1 MLKKFLKSYTNR
13 MFVIFL
19 AFSLALLAILCIAQS
34 IVVYGTYQSSL
45 RSQGEVSVESTSIAL
60 TTVLSDYTA
69 TISNLC
75 EEENVQ
81 EFLNGKRDEDT
92 KLQILKD
99 LYFIKNSFSQQ
110 ADINVIQLRTNSWI
124 TTGDYEKFS
133 SHRIYSNWGIF
144 RNANE
149 THEVAVYAFSK
160 DAVLKE
166 QDRICLAKAYR
177 NEENQILG
185 YVMIEIT
192 RSALDSL
199 IKEYNSVYNTSF
211 MLINKNGSIVYH
223 SKGVDWEG
231 VGKIEQY
238 GKLSELKEMSEDGL
252 VWGQYVGTYN
262 ELAET
267 YILRE
272 LPEGAMGV
280 MLRILLNTMII
291 CVILILFFSSI
302 FSKIIANSVS
312 YPIRELSE
320 KMGQMEK
327 GDLSTRVNV
336 TRQDEI
342 GYLGDSFN
350 HMAERIE
357 TLVHNVDE
365 EKHSLWIAETR
376 SLNLQMNP
384 HFLYNTLD
392 LIKWNA
398 KLGRTQEISEI
409 AVNLGKLLRKVMNT
423 KDDLV
428 SVSYEMDIVSAF
440 VELQKKRHGEKL
452 QLITSIQEDVW
463 NQLIP
468 KLTLEPIVENAI
480 VHGFEEKADNCRIE
494 VFIEK
499 KEEYL
504 ILTVKDNGDGMSEE
518 ELENALEF
526 RQENTH
532 HIGLS
537 NVQRRA
543 KLYGDENCGLTIRS
557 DEGKGTTVVLVL
569 KQMGEINDKSSIGR
583 G

>member
-1 MLKKFLKSYTNR
+1 MLKKILKSYSNR
-13 MFVIFL
+13 MFIIFL
-19 AFSLALLAILCIAQS
+19 SFSLALLVILCLVQS
-34 IVVYGTYQSSL
+34 VAVFGTYQSSL
-45 RSQGEVSVESTSIAL
+45 RGQGEVSVESTSAAL
-60 TTVLSDYTA
+60 TTVLNDYTS
-69 TISNLC
+69 TINSLC

-81 EFLNGKRDEDT
+81 AFLNGKADEDVQ
-92 KLQILKD
+92 LEILKD

-110 ADINVIQLRTNSWI
+110 ADVNVIHLKSNNWI

-133 SHRIYSNWGIF
+133 SHRVYSNWGIF
-144 RNANE
+144 RNAKE
-149 THEVAVYAFSK
+149 TSEVAVYAFSK
-160 DAVLKE
+160 DAVLKS
-166 QDRICLAKAYR
+166 QDRMGLAKAYR
-177 NEENQILG
+177 DEEGKILG
-185 YVMIEIT
+185 YVLVEIT

-211 MLINKNGSIVYH
+211 MLVNKNGSIIYH

-231 VGKIEQY
+231 VSKIETY
-238 GKLSELKEMSEDGL
+238 GKLADLKEMPADGM
-252 VWGQYVGTYN
+252 VWGKYIGTYN
-262 ELAET
+262 EQAEI

-272 LPEGAMGV
+272 LPENAMGV

-291 CVILILFFSSI
+291 CMILILFFSSI

-312 YPIRELSE
+312 YPIRELRE
-320 KMGQMEK
+320 KMGQMEH

-342 GYLGDSFN
+342 GYLGESFN
-350 HMAERIE
+350 RMADKIE

-398 KLGRTQEISEI
+398 KLGRTKEITDI

-452 QLITSIQEDVW
+452 QLLTDIQGDVW
-463 NQLIP
+463 NQRIP

-480 VHGFEEKADNCRIE
+480 VHGFEKKADNCIIK

-499 KEEYL
+499 KNEYL
-504 ILTVKDNGDGMSEE
+504 ILTVQDNGDGMSEE

-543 KLYGDENCGLTIRS
+543 RLYGDENCGLTNS
-557 DEGKGTTVVLVL
+557 SKEGAGTTVVLVL
-569 KQMGEINDKSSIGR
+569 KQMGEIND
-583 G
+583 

>member
-1 MLKKFLKSYTNR
+1 MLKKILKSYSNR
-13 MFVIFL
+13 MFIIFL
-19 AFSLALLAILCIAQS
+19 SFSLVLLVILCLVQS
-34 IVVYGTYQSSL
+34 VAVYGTYQSSL
-45 RSQGEVSVESTSIAL
+45 RGQGEVSVESTSAAL
-60 TTVLSDYTA
+60 TTVLNDYTS
-69 TISNLC
+69 TINSLC

-81 EFLNGKRDEDT
+81 AFLNEKADEDVQ
-92 KLQILKD
+92 LEILKD

-110 ADINVIQLRTNSWI
+110 ADVNVIHLKSNNWI

-133 SHRIYSNWGIF
+133 SHRVYSNWGIF

-149 THEVAVYAFSK
+149 TTEVAVYAFSK
-160 DAVLKE
+160 DAVLKS
-166 QDRICLAKAYR
+166 QDRIGLAKAYR
-177 NEENQILG
+177 DEEGKILG
-185 YVMIEIT
+185 YVLVEIT

-211 MLINKNGSIVYH
+211 MLVNKNGSIIYH

-231 VGKIEQY
+231 VSKIETY
-238 GKLSELKEMSEDGL
+238 GKLVDLKEMPADGM
-252 VWGQYVGTYN
+252 VWGQYIGTYN
-262 ELAET
+262 EQAEI

-272 LPEGAMGV
+272 LPENAMGV

-291 CVILILFFSSI
+291 CMILILFFSSI

-312 YPIRELSE
+312 YPIRELRE
-320 KMGQMEK
+320 KMGQMEQ

-342 GYLGDSFN
+342 GYLGESFN
-350 HMAERIE
+350 RMADKIE
-357 TLVHNVDE
+357 TLVQNVDE

-398 KLGRTQEISEI
+398 KLGRTQEVTDI

-428 SVSYEMDIVSAF
+428 SVCYEMDIVGAF

-452 QLITSIQEDVW
+452 QLLTNVQVDAW
-463 NQLIP
+463 NQRIP

-480 VHGFEEKADNCRIE
+480 VHGFEKKADNCIIK
-494 VFIEK
+494 VSIEK
-499 KEEYL
+499 KNEYL
-504 ILTVKDNGDGMSEE
+504 ILTVQDNGDGMSEE
-518 ELENALEF
+518 ELKNALEF

-543 KLYGDENCGLTIRS
+543 RLYGDENCGLTIS
-557 DEGKGTTVVLVL
+557 SKAGEGTTVVLVL
-569 KQMGEINDKSSIGR
+569 KQMGEVND
-583 G
+583 

>member
-1 MLKKFLKSYTNR
+1 MLKKFLKSYSNR
-13 MFVIFL
+13 MFIIFL
-19 AFSLALLAILCIAQS
+19 SFSLALLAILCLVQS
-34 IVVYGTYQSSL
+34 VAVFGTYQSSL
-45 RSQGEVSVESTSIAL
+45 KGQGEVSVESTSAAL
-60 TTVLSDYTA
+60 TTVLTDYTA
-69 TISNLC
+69 TINSLC
-75 EEENVQ
+75 EEEDVQ
-81 EFLNGKRDEDT
+81 AFLHGKSNEDI
-92 KLQILKD
+92 QIEILKD

-110 ADINVIQLRTNSWI
+110 ADVSVIELKSNSWI

-133 SHRIYSNWGIF
+133 SNRIYSNWGIF

-149 THEVAVYAFSK
+149 TSEVAVYAFSK
-160 DAVLKE
+160 DAVLKD

-177 NEENQILG
+177 DEENKLLG
-185 YVMIEIT
+185 YVLVEIT
-192 RSALDSL
+192 RSALDTL
-199 IKEYNSVYNTSF
+199 MKEYNSVYNTSF
-211 MLINKNGSIVYH
+211 MLVNKNGSIVYH
-223 SKGVDWEG
+223 SRGVDWEG
-231 VGKIEQY
+231 VGKIEEY
-238 GKLSELKEMSEDGL
+238 GKLSELKGMPEGGM
-252 VWGQYVGTYN
+252 VWGQYICTYN

-272 LPEGAMGV
+272 LPENAMED

-312 YPIRELSE
+312 YPIRELRE
-320 KMGQMEK
+320 KMGQMEQ

-342 GYLGDSFN
+342 GYLGESFN
-350 HMAERIE
+350 RMADKIE

-398 KLGRTQEISEI
+398 KLGRDQEITDI

-452 QLITSIQEDVW
+452 QLLTNVQADAW

-480 VHGFEEKADNCRIE
+480 VHGFKKKADNCIIE
-494 VFIEK
+494 VSIEK
-499 KEEYL
+499 KERYL

-518 ELENALEF
+518 EVENALEF

-543 KLYGDENCGLTIRS
+543 RLYGDEKCGLTIRS
-557 DEGKGTTVVLVL
+557 SAGAGTTVVLIL
-569 KQMGEINDKSSIGR
+569 KQMGETND
-583 G
+583 

>member
-1 MLKKFLKSYTNR
+1 MLKKYLSSYSNR
-13 MFVIFL
+13 MFGTFL
-19 AFSLALLAILCIAQS
+19 AFSLALMAILCIVQS
-34 IVVYGTYQSSL
+34 ITVYGTYQSSL
-45 RSQGEVSVESTSIAL
+45 KSQGEVAVENTNTAL
-60 TTVLSDYTA
+60 TTVLADYTA
-69 TISNLC
+69 AVNSLC
-75 EEENVQ
+75 EEENVLS
-81 EFLNGKRDEDT
+81 FFNGRTDEDT
-92 KLQILKD
+92 QLQILKN

-110 ADINVIQLRTNSWI
+110 MDINVIHLRSNQWI
-124 TTGDYEKFS
+124 TTGNYEKFS
-133 SHRIYSNWGIF
+133 SNRIYANWGIF
-144 RNANE
+144 RNANV
-149 THEVAVYAFSK
+149 TPGVAVYAFSK

-177 NEENQILG
+177 GEEDKILG
-185 YVMIEIT
+185 YVLIEIT
-192 RSALDSL
+192 RSALDTL

-211 MLINKNGSIVYH
+211 MLVNKNGSIIYH
-223 SKGVDWEG
+223 SKGVDYEG
-231 VGKIEQY
+231 IGKTAQY
-238 GKLSELKEMSEDGL
+238 GERSELKKMSKGRM
-252 VWGQYVGTYN
+252 VWGKYIGTYN

-280 MLRILLNTMII
+280 MLRIILNTMLI
-291 CVILILFFSSI
+291 CIVLIVFFSSI

-312 YPIRELSE
+312 YPVRELSE

-327 GDLSTRVNV
+327 GDLSSRVTV

-350 HMAERIE
+350 RMADKIE
-357 TLVHNVDE
+357 MLVHNIDE

-428 SVSYEMDIVSAF
+428 SVSYEMEIVSAF

-452 QLITSIQEDVW
+452 QLHTHISEDVL
-463 NQLIP
+463 NQRIP

-480 VHGFEEKADNCRIE
+480 VHGFEEKAEDCIIE
-494 VFIEK
+494 ITIEK
-499 KEEYL
+499 KEDYL
-504 ILTVKDNGDGMSEE
+504 VLTVKDNGDGMSEE
-518 ELENALEF
+518 ELGNALEF

-543 KLYGDENCGLTIRS
+543 RLYGDETCGLTIHS
-557 DEGKGTTVVLVL
+557 SAGVGTKVVLIL
-569 KQMGEINDKSSIGR
+569 RQMGEAND
-583 G
+583 